1 MKKVLVLHGPNLNLL
16 GLREPNV
23 YGADSLEALNETL
36 TRQAESVSIQLRTL
50 QSQAEHVLIEAIH
63 KAYIDEI
70 NYIIINPAALTHTSL
85 ALRDALLAVNI
96 PFIEVHLSNLFKRE
110 NYRQKSYISD
120 IAQGV
125 IQGFGINSY
134 VLALEAVIRQ
144 LT

>member
-36 TRQAESVSIQLRTL
+36 TRKAESVSIQLRTL

>member
-23 YGADSLEALNETL
+23 YGSDSLEALNETL